1 MQFFPS
7 QYAMGDHAR
16 QDTLVF
22 ALGLRT
28 TTHTSGDMH
37 IVFAWLKLTS
47 EVTFWQFEVTTNI
60 EYSGSAWIAGRSSIN
75 VQRRN
80 WTRVFI

>member
-16 QDTLVF
+16 HDALVF

-28 TTHTSGDMH
+28 TTHTSGDSQ

-47 EVTFWQFEVTTNI
+47 EVTSLQFGVNI
-60 EYSGSAWIAGRSSIN
+60 A
-75 VQRRN
+75 
-80 WTRVFI
+80 